1 MRHFLFSLLT
11 LVSLSFGYA
20 QAQDLTVTTVT
31 RAPFSMEI
39 DNKQVGFSMDLWAEI
54 AANLGLSY
62 SVERVD
68 SFGDMLGAVET
79 GQSDLAIA
87 NISITS
93 AREQVLDFSHPI
105 FASGLQ
111 IMIPASDQS
120 SSIWRA
126 ILTPELGFAILG
138 AFLVLFAGGM
148 LMWFFE
154 RRAQEYFDKP
164 GGQAMFPAFWW
175 ALNLVVNGGF
185 EERVPRTALGRLLGT
200 FLVVSSLF
208 FVSIFVAKITTMMT
222 VDALQS
228 SISSIRDLHGKRVGT
243 TSGST
248 AANYMT
254 ERSVRFVGHD
264 NLDSLLTSFEQG
276 DLDAVVFDAPVLAYY
291 TTNHGFGKGRLVGG
305 VFLPENYGIALPQA
319 SPLIEPINQSLLKL
333 REDGTYRTLMSK
345 WFGQTDLGN

>member
-120 SSIWRA
+120 SSIWRT

-185 EERVPRTALGRLLGT
+185 EERCTPHGVGPPVRYVP
-200 FLVVSSLF
+200 
-208 FVSIFVAKITTMMT
+208 
-222 VDALQS
+222 
-228 SISSIRDLHGKRVGT
+228 
-243 TSGST
+243 
-248 AANYMT
+248 
-254 ERSVRFVGHD
+254 
-264 NLDSLLTSFEQG
+264 
-276 DLDAVVFDAPVLAYY
+276 
-291 TTNHGFGKGRLVGG
+291 GG
-305 VFLPENYGIALPQA
+305 VFLVFCIDICGQNHHDDDRRCVTKFDQF
-319 SPLIEPINQSLLKL
+319 NQGFAWKTRWYDIWVNGCKL
-333 REDGTYRTLMSK
+333 YDRAICSFCWPR
-345 WFGQTDLGN
+345 